1 VPTLRKTREAGG
13 SLIGMVQRW
22 TSHQHFEALVSNQCM
37 RLLCRLAVV
46 SGILVLLSLGALG
59 VYLRQLKRSAD
70 EVVRVSF
77 ELSQRE
83 NLPTLDEIR
92 RQFGAQL
99 KQPDP
104 CIASGC
110 GYEVMLSNR
119 VLAEIHLAPYTA
131 LRSSFWAKDGVLES
145 NSLEFWTA
153 GSQRRMVGMTVLTKY
168 CDQCDSFSVIPCEDS
183 MELGTSGSVEIGY
196 RSAIRNKRTAL
207 ALDTACLTKLRGC
220 DTIADL
226 HPTVWQRTPVR
237 TIRCR
242 VSNH

>member
-1 VPTLRKTREAGG
+1 MASRPWCPRLKKPPSVGG
-13 SLIGMVQRW
+13 VVSLGRCKGGPATNTSRRW
-22 TSHQHFEALVSNQCM
+22 CLINIYM
-37 RLLCRLAVV
+37 RLLCRLAAV
-46 SGILVLLSLGALG
+46 SGILVLLSLAALG
-59 VYLRQLKRSAD
+59 VYLHQLKRSAD
-70 EVVRVSF
+70 KLVRVSF

-131 LRSSFWAKDGVLES
+131 LRSSYWAKDGVLES

-153 GSQRRMVGMTVLTKY
+153 GSQRRMVV
-168 CDQCDSFSVIPCEDS
+168 
-183 MELGTSGSVEIGY
+183 
-196 RSAIRNKRTAL
+196 
-207 ALDTACLTKLRGC
+207 
-220 DTIADL
+220 
-226 HPTVWQRTPVR
+226 
-237 TIRCR
+237 
-242 VSNH
+242 